1 MPPAS
6 KSSKETDEDVS
17 STAPSVWTHPSGLTI
32 VQRSLKTAPVVGVQL
47 WVGVGS
53 SQERDDQRGMA
64 HVHEHLVFKG
74 TDKRGVGVIAADIE
88 AAGGSINAWT
98 SLEETV
104 YHVVLPADA
113 GGLGVDV
120 LLDGALRTTLDADE
134 LEKEL
139 EVIREEI
146 RRGDD
151 VPARSHVEHLFS
163 SAWGDHGYGLRVI
176 GSVESVSA
184 FDADA
189 LKAFHER
196 WYHPQNMV
204 LVVVGDCTRH
214 DVEAWVE
221 ASMDTRERAAFEPA
235 VPVTPP
241 MLATGM
247 PVVEH
252 RVVENAR
259 VTVAFQ
265 GPSRQHEDHPAVQL
279 LCTLLAGTNSSVLY
293 DRLVRSDG
301 LAVSAWSDV
310 FSLQHDGLV
319 LAGATFAPE
328 SSIYEVLKVLGE
340 ELADVALR
348 VRSDDL
354 LRAKRSFESS
364 HLMTEATVQ
373 GRASAYGS
381 GALHHGEP
389 QWQKAWMKRL
399 RKVTLEDIRR
409 VAKTYLEPKNIRI
422 VAQLPME
429 MKAQE
434 VRPGAL
440 YDAFEEGFYRAQ
452 RKAKVRQ
459 ARDHQGYERF
469 ELENGLRLIVQRD
482 PSLPIFSMSMGTRVG
497 TSADE
502 DDFSGRATMMA
513 GLLTCGNEQL
523 NTHALERAMDE
534 LGCAAS
540 ANAGQQTTVLSMR
553 ALSSEQ
559 RASIELA
566 QWCWFESNFPEA
578 EVARA
583 KRVRLRA
590 IKQQEEHPGFLARRA
605 LREIFFPDHPY
616 ARSSR
621 GTEASVARLTRE
633 DLQRRH
639 QHLRR
644 PDALVVSVVGDVE
657 VDSLIDQLSAWTVRN
672 DALSS
677 LPALAPVPP
686 WPAAQ
691 QVYVEHQRKQAVVYL
706 AYPGIGRDD
715 PDAATL
721 SVLTSILSGQGGRL
735 FQSLREQRSL
745 AYSVSMGFDRFSE
758 SGIVYGRME
767 TSPEKVDDAIAGMR
781 DELLRLTSEA
791 LPSEDVARAKARLA
805 GQTQVGLQLATT
817 RAGITMRDELLGR
830 GYRYGL
836 DFAERVQ
843 DVSAAS
849 IRALAERLLLP
860 EHEVTVVAHPE
871 DD

>member
-1 MPPAS
+1 M
-6 KSSKETDEDVS
+6 
-17 STAPSVWTHPSGLTI
+17 
-32 VQRSLKTAPVVGVQL
+32 TAPVVAVQV

-53 SQERDDQRGMA
+53 AHETDDQRGMA

-74 TDKRGVGVIAADIE
+74 TEKRGVGVIAADIE

-113 GGLGVDV
+113 GALGVDV
-120 LLDGALRTTLDADE
+120 LLDGVLRTRFDADE
-134 LEKEL
+134 LAKEL

-184 FDADA
+184 FDADG
-189 LKAFHER
+189 LKAFHKR
-196 WYHPQNMV
+196 WYHPENMV
-204 LVVVGDCTRH
+204 LVVAGDCTRE
-214 DVEAWVE
+214 DVEAWVD
-221 ASMDTRERAAFEPA
+221 ASMDTRDRPAFKPHAPSIPPA
-235 VPVTPP
+235 LSTS
-241 MLATGM
+241 M

-265 GPSRQHEDHPAVQL
+265 GPSLDHQDHPAVQL

-301 LAVSAWSDV
+301 LAVSAWSDA
-310 FSLQHDGLV
+310 FALCHDGLV

-328 SSIYEVLKVLGE
+328 SSIYEVLRVLGE

-373 GRASAYGS
+373 GRANAYGS

-389 QWQKAWMKRL
+389 QWQKSWMKRL
-399 RKVTLEDIRR
+399 RKLTLEDIRR
-409 VAKTYLEPKNIRI
+409 VANTYLKPQSVRI

-429 MKAQE
+429 MKAKE

-452 RKAKVRQ
+452 RKAKVRE
-459 ARDHQGYERF
+459 APDHQGYERF

-482 PSLPIFSMSMGTRVG
+482 PTLPIFSMSMGTGVG

-502 DDFSGRATMMA
+502 DAFSGRATLMA
-513 GLLTCGNEQL
+513 GLLTCGNDHL
-523 NTHALERAMDE
+523 NTHALERALDE

-540 ANAGQQTTVLSMR
+540 ANAGQQSTVLSMR

-559 RASIELA
+559 RASIEIA

-578 EVARA
+578 EVERA

-590 IKQQEEHPGFLARRA
+590 LKQQEEHPGFLARRA
-605 LREIFFPDHPY
+605 LRETFYQGHPY
-616 ARSSR
+616 ARGAR
-621 GTEASVARLTRE
+621 GTATSVEGLSRE
-633 DLQRRH
+633 DLRRRH

-644 PDALVVSVVGDVE
+644 PDALVVSVVGDVN
-657 VDSLIDQLSAWTVRN
+657 VDSLIDQLSSWTVRN
-672 DALSS
+672 EALST
-677 LPALAPVPP
+677 LPAVPPVPP
-686 WPAAQ
+686 WPSAQ

-706 AYPGIGRDD
+706 AYPGIGRND
-715 PDAATL
+715 PDGATL

-735 FQSLREQRSL
+735 FQSLREERSM
-745 AYSVSMGFDRFSE
+745 AYSVSMGFDRFAE

-781 DELLRLTSEA
+781 EELLRLTSEA
-791 LPSEDVARAKARLA
+791 LPSGDVVRAKARLA

-843 DVSAAS
+843 QVSASS

-860 EHEVTVVAHPE
+860 EHEVTVVARPE
-871 DD
+871 ET